1 MKLTS
6 LNTNRRRRSN
16 AAFTLIEMVL
26 VLAIIALLVGAG
38 VMKLTGVMDAGKEGA
53 VKADITAITS
63 ALRLYAMKAGR
74 MPSQEQ
80 GLRALVERPTTAPM
94 PKSWAPQMKDMDSL
108 MDPWDNMY
116 QYRNP
121 GLKGGEF
128 DVYSLGGDRT
138 DGTEDDIGNW

>member
-6 LNTNRRRRSN
+6 LNTHRRRRSN

-38 VMKLTGVMDAGKEGA
+38 VMKLTGVMDGGRDGA
-53 VKADITAITS
+53 VKADIAAVTS

-74 MPSQEQ
+74 LPSQEQ
-80 GLRALVERPTTAPM
+80 GLRALVEKPTSAPM
-94 PKSWAPQMKDMDSL
+94 PKSWAPQMESLDAL

-116 QYRNP
+116 QYRYP
-121 GLKGGEF
+121 GLKGEF
-128 DVYSLGGDRT
+128 DIYSMGADRQ

>member
-1 MKLTS
+1 MNLQSLT
-6 LNTNRRRRSN
+6 LNRRRRRS

-74 MPSQEQ
+74 MPTQDQ
-80 GLRALVERPTTAPM
+80 GLMSLVQRPTTAPM
-94 PKSWAPQMKDMDSL
+94 PKSWAPQMKDQESL

-116 QYRNP
+116 QYRYP
-121 GLKGGEF
+121 GLQGREF
-128 DVYSLGGDRT
+128 DVYSLGPDRT